1 MPCLAERVCTI
12 KPLVCNEGRHIDIH
26 LTAVLTHVLPYAF
39 CGVMRLV
46 DLFAGLGG
54 FSAGA
59 IEAGAEVILGVDSD
73 PVPLKLWS
81 ANVPGGTAHLATLG
95 EGGDQTNLHLVLHCR
110 GTLPH

>member
-12 KPLVCNEGRHIDIH
+12 KPLVCNEGRHRDIH

-59 IEAGAEVILGVDSD
+59 IEAGAEEPARSFTF
-73 PVPLKLWS
+73 S
-81 ANVPGGTAHLATLG
+81 ALT
-95 EGGDQTNLHLVLHCR
+95 QTPFH
-110 GTLPH
+110 